1 MLAAEQELYHRVG
14 IRNFHVFHK
23 CRAKP
28 MTGKGERKVFSY
40 LGFARVLVYG
50 LLGARGYWRTAACA
64 GLVIMLAIVASEIR
78 TPKDQ
83 DNRLH
88 FARVFPPCDCRAR
101 YRG

>member
-40 LGFARVLVYG
+40 LG
-50 LLGARGYWRTAACA
+50 LGVCLSTVSWARGGIGERPHA
-64 GLVIMLAIVASEIR
+64 
-78 TPKDQ
+78 Q
-83 DNRLH
+83 DW
-88 FARVFPPCDCRAR
+88 
-101 YRG
+101 